1 MKEPTTAWTK
11 AYLPKEI
18 RDKEK
23 FLLWVKVKKR
33 LLYCGKILN
42 YLLLIGV
49 GLLFVYPFA
58 WMFSMSLRPLIE
70 ALSFDPNLWVSDP
83 QWSNYIYAW
92 NQAQLSHYVGNSV
105 KYSILVIGLQYFTII
120 PAAYGFAMMEFRGKK
135 FLWSTK
141 FLGMMLPAEATLIPV
156 YFFYSKMGLV
166 DNWFGLILPSL
177 FLPPYP
183 ICRTEKQ
190 SV

>member
-120 PAAYGFAMMEFRGKK
+120 PAAYG
-135 FLWSTK
+135 LS
-141 FLGMMLPAEATLIPV
+141 LIH
-156 YFFYSKMGLV
+156 
-166 DNWFGLILPSL
+166 I
-177 FLPPYP
+177 
-183 ICRTEKQ
+183 
-190 SV
+190 

>member
-1 MKEPTTAWTK
+1 MDQSLSAQGDTGQG
-11 AYLPKEI
+11 
-18 RDKEK
+18 
-23 FLLWVKVKKR
+23 KVFTVGKGKKR

-135 FLWSTK
+135 VFVVHK
-141 FLGMMLPAEATLIPV
+141 ILGHDVTRRSHAHSRVLLLQQDG
-156 YFFYSKMGLV
+156 FSG
-166 DNWFGLILPSL
+166 
-177 FLPPYP
+177 
-183 ICRTEKQ
+183 
-190 SV
+190 